1 MKEQLERDQIIHLS
15 GTDNTRDLGGLQ
27 TADHHVVRRGRLI
40 RSDHLNRLTE
50 KDCTILSEQYKV
62 KVVVDLRRESESKRQ
77 PDQAIAG
84 AVLVHDPLVPEIAR
98 AKTFAQIS
106 GVGELMLE
114 SVHHMNDDVLAY
126 QTKRYAEAALSDFTA
141 EAIQKWVALLLDT
154 EDGAVLWHCTAGKDR
169 TGVLAALIL
178 LILGVPI
185 ETVKANY
192 LLTNQII
199 RQKIQWIVDKTRDV
213 TTDPNLLKQVELLCS
228 VHGNYFDAV
237 ISAIESHYDS
247 LSKYVRHHLH
257 ISDEMIAALQNSYL
271 ISRR

>member
-114 SVHHMNDDVLAY
+114 SVHHMDDDVLTY
-126 QTKRYAEAALSDFTA
+126 QSKRYAEAALSDFTA
-141 EAIQKWVALLLDT
+141 VAIQKWIEILLEA
-154 EDGAVLWHCTAGKDR
+154 EDGAVLWHCAAGKDR

-178 LILGVPI
+178 LILGVPMHA
-185 ETVKANY
+185 VKANY
-192 LLTNQII
+192 LMTNQWIHA
-199 RQKIQWIVDKTRDV
+199 KIQWILSKTREITNDL
-213 TTDPNLLKQVELLCS
+213 NLLRQVELLCS
-228 VHGNYFDAV
+228 VHENYFEAV
-237 ISAIESHYDS
+237 ISTIDSHYGG
-247 LSKYVRHHLH
+247 LSAYIHQHLH
-257 ISDEMIAALQNSYL
+257 ISDEMIDTLRNMYL
-271 ISRR
+271 IPRR